1 MITTERL
8 CKHVRAPDG
17 SFLTLLRD
25 IDLAVPDG
33 AAVAVVGASGSGKTT
48 LLGLLAGLDVPS
60 SGHVWVD
67 GQDLTTLDEEARAAW
82 RSRAVGFVFQN
93 FQLLPQ
99 LTAWEN
105 VALPLWL
112 RQDRDAKAKALC
124 WLERVGLAARAD
136 HRPAQL
142 SGGEQQRV
150 ALARA
155 FATEPR
161 YLFADEPTGNL
172 DAATAANVLEI
183 LFSLQQAQG
192 TTLVVVTHDEALA
205 RRCALRVHLRAGQ
218 VVGEGA
224 SAFKGAGTPS
234 AAR

>member
-112 RQDRDAKAKALC
+112 RQDRDAKTKALR